1 MSRWHRACTAAGEVF
16 MASPRLI
23 QTVSLPHMLLI
34 LLAGIAAS
42 FGLHC
47 ASSTQFV
54 SSWRS
59 PTAQPLQ
66 YKGANVVAVVMMRN
80 ELSRKQAEDTL
91 ASELS
96 ARGAHGIAMYK
107 LQSDGSAEGEAAAR
121 AALEGAE
128 VQGLVVMRPVG
139 VTSDAV
145 STAVAYG
152 GPQYDE
158 YWGGYYSYGWSA
170 PYAIDATG
178 NQTSPTVTV
187 SVETLIYSLKQN
199 QLVWGGQSKTTNPE
213 NVKQLISEL
222 AGATADELKKLD
234 LVAQ

>member
-1 MSRWHRACTAAGEVF
+1 
-16 MASPRLI
+16 MASSRFI
-23 QTVSLPHMLLI
+23 QTVSLPHVLLI
-34 LLAGIAAS
+34 LLAGLAAS
-42 FGLHC
+42 FALHC

-59 PTAQPLQ
+59 PTAQSLHF
-66 YKGANVVAVVMMRN
+66 KGANVVAVVMMRN
-80 ELSRKQAEDTL
+80 ESSRREAEDTL
-91 ASELS
+91 ANEIS
-96 ARGAHGIAMYK
+96 ARGAHGIPMYK
-107 LQSDGSAEGEAAAR
+107 LESDGSAEAEAAAR
-121 AALEGAE
+121 NALEGAE

-139 VTSDAV
+139 VKSDAV
-145 STAVAYG
+145 ATPVVYT

-222 AGATADELKKLD
+222 ASATADELKKLD
-234 LVAQ
+234 LIAK